1 MGRPGSLSDQAGG
14 GQGHRCRRHLGN
26 SPVPRPPVPQF
37 PRTPSCPAAELGL
50 CGNRR
55 KTGRGVQKGGP
66 HLSPAGCWREPCH
79 LAQPPPRTHVVCSG
93 RQVSLPGSWSPVS
106 QRAALTR
113 PPQPPPPS
121 LCVRP
126 GLGRRATIDSG
137 SLNRSRLSRSL
148 GDMPGLEPTCQDS
161 VGLSQ
166 PPALKLPGFP
176 GAWRLRV

>member
-1 MGRPGSLSDQAGG
+1 MQKALREQPCAPS
-14 GQGHRCRRHLGN
+14 
-26 SPVPRPPVPQF
+26 PRPPVPEDSF
-37 PRTPSCPAAELGL
+37 LSC
-50 CGNRR
+50 
-55 KTGRGVQKGGP
+55 GRAWPLREQKEDGERCPEGRASSVPHGG
-66 HLSPAGCWREPCH
+66 WREPRH

-126 GLGRRATIDSG
+126 GLGRRATMDSG
-137 SLNRSRLSRSL
+137 SLNPSRLSHSL